1 MEAHVDRLSLPL
13 PQGKGLKY
21 SSRKQEC
28 WAEDICNG
36 YVCCISSLPQGELG
50 KENEPRWGPA
60 PQGEDTTPYRWPL
73 EPPVVSTGTAN
84 PARGPTAFDGVT
96 SSRAGLREKYDAQQA
111 ALAASTPG
119 VGADGGGAGAA
130 AGTAGGGG
138 AADAKGPVRGLLD
151 LARAC
156 GTERADLLALDSR
169 ELAEWLEQL
178 EAAGTVALDV
188 LSVSLIKRQHAAGR
202 SGQVAVQPQLQ
213 AQQHQLQAQQQV
225 YYRVSAQAQPVATT
239 WAALHAWISAN
250 AQFLT
255 APVQVWNGAAWVDF
269 QA

>member
-1 MEAHVDRLSLPL
+1 M
-13 PQGKGLKY
+13 
-21 SSRKQEC
+21 
-28 WAEDICNG
+28 
-36 YVCCISSLPQGELG
+36 
-50 KENEPRWGPA
+50 
-60 PQGEDTTPYRWPL
+60 
-73 EPPVVSTGTAN
+73 
-84 PARGPTAFDGVT
+84 
-96 SSRAGLREKYDAQQA
+96 
-111 ALAASTPG
+111 
-119 VGADGGGAGAA
+119 
-130 AGTAGGGG
+130 
-138 AADAKGPVRGLLD
+138 
-151 LARAC
+151 
-156 GTERADLLALDSR
+156 LALDSR

>member
-1 MEAHVDRLSLPL
+1 MMPV
-13 PQGKGLKY
+13 
-21 SSRKQEC
+21 
-28 WAEDICNG
+28 
-36 YVCCISSLPQGELG
+36 
-50 KENEPRWGPA
+50 
-60 PQGEDTTPYRWPL
+60 
-73 EPPVVSTGTAN
+73 PPTGTAN

-119 VGADGGGAGAA
+119 VGADGGAGAA
-130 AGTAGGGG
+130 AGSAGGGG
-138 AADAKGPVRGLLD
+138 AADAKGPVRGLRE

-156 GTERADLLALDSR
+156 GTERADLLALDSG

-178 EAAGTVALDV
+178 QAASTVALDV

-225 YYRVSAQAQPVATT
+225 YYRVSAQA
-239 WAALHAWISAN
+239 
-250 AQFLT
+250 
-255 APVQVWNGAAWVDF
+255 
-269 QA
+269 